1 METDIRERI
10 QRFLSIEGITPTRF
24 ADEIGVQRSGVSHIL
39 SGRNNPG
46 FEFVQKILS
55 RYKQINAEWLI
66 MGTGNMLKT
75 VRQGN
80 LFAENE
86 IITPSI
92 QTESQILQ
100 PESSK
105 TLENNTQTS
114 INNDVMPPIY
124 EGKVGAEVAK
134 IVLFYTDNT
143 FETFYPHA
151 KP

>member
-10 QRFLSIEGITPTRF
+10 QKFLSIEGITSTRF

-55 RYKQINAEWLI
+55 RYKQINAEWLM

-80 LFAENE
+80 LFAESDIIPPQLPADKE
-86 IITPSI
+86 IS
-92 QTESQILQ
+92 L
-100 PESSK
+100 PEQVK
-105 TLENNTQTS
+105 TLENEPQITIKQ
-114 INNDVMPPIY
+114 DVITTFQ
-124 EGKVGAEVAK
+124 EGKNGAQVTK
-134 IVLFYTDNT
+134 IVLFYSDNT
-143 FETFYPHA
+143 FETFNPHT

>member
-10 QRFLSIEGITPTRF
+10 QRFLTLEGISPTRF

-55 RYKQINAEWLI
+55 RYKQINAEWLM

-80 LFAENE
+80 LFGENE
-86 IITPSI
+86 IIAPQLPS
-92 QTESQILQ
+92 ESQIAQ
-100 PESSK
+100 PESVK
-105 TLENNTQTS
+105 ALEKEPQLN
-114 INNDVMPPIY
+114 INQDVIDSFPQ
-124 EGKVGAEVAK
+124 GKNGAQVAK
-134 IVLFYTDNT
+134 IVLFYSDNT
-143 FETFYPHA
+143 FETFIPHT